1 MLTIVPTT
9 RDAVPVTRASSPM
22 TSVPTSDPGAVTLHV
37 AVMRLARRLRA
48 ERADHGLTLTQLSA
62 LATLQRHGPLTP
74 RALAD
79 HERVTPP
86 SMTRTLA
93 ALADAGLVTRSADP
107 LDGRSQVIALTPA
120 AEELLARDRQRRAD
134 WLASRTATLSDTD
147 RVTLERA
154 AVILEGLAES

>member
-1 MLTIVPTT
+1 MTGTPLT
-9 RDAVPVTRASSPM
+9 DAR
-22 TSVPTSDPGAVTLHV
+22 GATLHV

-62 LATLQRHGPLTP
+62 LATLHRHGPMSP
-74 RALAD
+74 RALAE

-93 ALADAGLVTRSADP
+93 VLADADLVTRTADP

-120 AEELLARDRQRRAD
+120 AEAILARDRERRAA
-134 WLASRTATLSDTD
+134 WLASRTAMLSSDE
-147 RVTLERA
+147 RATLERA
-154 AVILEGLAES
+154 AAILDRLADS

>member
-1 MLTIVPTT
+1 MTGTPLT
-9 RDAVPVTRASSPM
+9 DAR
-22 TSVPTSDPGAVTLHV
+22 GATLHV

-62 LATLQRHGPLTP
+62 LATLHRHGPMSP
-74 RALAD
+74 RALAE

-93 ALADAGLVTRSADP
+93 VLADADLVTRTADP

-120 AEELLARDRQRRAD
+120 AEAILARDRERRAA
-134 WLASRTATLSDTD
+134 WLASRTAMLSPDE
-147 RVTLERA
+147 RATLERA
-154 AVILEGLAES
+154 AAILDRLADS